1 MIVTGCRETII
12 GTVSIDGVA
21 GSAGNAGPGLFWAGL
36 FWAGLFWAGLA
47 ACAKA
52 IELVPAMQ
60 HAITF
65 AVRKLFNFFD
75 AIVAFFI

>member
-36 FWAGLFWAGLA
+36 A

-65 AVRKLFNFFD
+65 AVKKLFNFFD
-75 AIVAFFI
+75 AIVSFFI